1 MADDDATKQDTP
13 STTDEP
19 QNTEDVR
26 GHAHQR
32 QRPDRDVSA
41 PRSTEDGKPD
51 PVENGHSV

>member
-19 QNTEDVR
+19 QGTEDVR
-26 GHAHQR
+26 GHAHAR

-41 PRSTEDGKPD
+41 PRSTEDGELD
-51 PVENGHSV
+51 PVEDVRT